1 MASMI
6 AGIIMLS
13 IGVVVLAGVFI
24 TTVKDTCTTGW
35 SAGEVALWGTLVVAG
50 IAGLVVGTL
59 AVFGLA

>member
-1 MASMI
+1 MI

-24 TTVKDTCTTGW
+24 TTVQDTCTTGW
-35 SAGEVALWGTLVVAG
+35 SAGEVALWGTLSVAG

>member
-24 TTVKDTCTTGW
+24 STVNATNTSTW
-35 SAGEVALWGTLVVAG
+35 STAEVALWGTLTIAG
-50 IAGLVVGTL
+50 IAGMVVGTL